1 MLVYEGKLL
10 PEIFRNQVLHC
21 DALPRV
27 VRAYLVQPSGAGY
40 KSEEKNILTTEDAWF
55 RPSDLCAAP
64 DGSIY
69 VADWNDAGVGGH
81 YMADQHLETMTGRV
95 YHIAPKGSKPSK
107 PNLNFNTS
115 ATCTQALQS
124 PNQATRYLAWTRL
137 HAMQAGAEA
146 DLLKLWKGN
155 DPRMR
160 ARALQL
166 LARIKGSEPKYIQQ
180 AVKDSDADIRITG
193 LRIARELKFDVVPW
207 VKLLAR
213 DTSPQVRRECA
224 IALRHNPSLEAPK
237 LWAQLALQ
245 HDGADRWYLEALGIG
260 ADGQWDK
267 FFDAWLAQAGD
278 KWNTPAGRDLIWR
291 SRSKKTPTLL
301 AKIISDKSLSAQER
315 EHYFRSFDFITGPE
329 KDAALVQLLTVK

>member
-1 MLVYEGKLL
+1 
-10 PEIFRNQVLHC
+10 
-21 DALPRV
+21 
-27 VRAYLVQPSGAGY
+27 
-40 KSEEKNILTTEDAWF
+40 
-55 RPSDLCAAP
+55 
-64 DGSIY
+64 
-69 VADWNDAGVGGH
+69 
-81 YMADQHLETMTGRV
+81 
-95 YHIAPKGSKPSK
+95 
-107 PNLNFNTS
+107 
-115 ATCTQALQS
+115 
-124 PNQATRYLAWTRL
+124 
-137 HAMQAGAEA
+137 MQAGAEA